1 MFHLNQNNTNA
12 HLPFETIQAV
22 ANHILTQPSK
32 ARWLL
37 MDDTRN
43 PPFGNAHISLTTLSV
58 FCEKESWEVRS
69 EGDIYA
75 FVSYKDNTTRRYNT
89 RQEVIDQIS
98 TRCPLCTAYTPLLA
112 CIERKR

>member
-1 MFHLNQNNTNA
+1 MFHLNQTNTKPY
-12 HLPFETIQAV
+12 LPFETMQAV
-22 ANHILTQPSK
+22 ANYILTQPSK

-43 PPFGNAHISLTTLSV
+43 NPFGNAHVSHTTLSV
-58 FCEKESWEVRS
+58 FCEKESWEVRR

-75 FVSYKDNTTRRYNT
+75 FVSYKDDTIRRYNT
-89 RQEVIDQIS
+89 RQEVLDQIN
-98 TRCPLCTAYTPLLA
+98 TRCPRCAAYTPLLA